1 MENKTEFKD
10 ENLQEASDTLT
21 ENTERIP
28 NEEVQKEV
36 YENCLGLD
44 KNESEELSGI
54 EQSNMCDEIFEDMSD
69 DELESKYD
77 EILNKPTD
85 ERTEDERA
93 LLGQNKERYLKIK
106 FYRQFED
113 AKVWFSDEYPD
124 RDFEKIVNSN
134 DFLDFAAGIRL
145 PIRELL
151 RRFVTMTERFDA
163 KNKQTSI
170 GPGSVKTYG
179 ATVGKDYFSPA
190 EVDKMSDEE
199 VEKNL
204 ETIKKSMKKWK

>member
-1 MENKTEFKD
+1 MENKKELKD
-10 ENLQEASDTLT
+10 ENLQDASNALT
-21 ENTERIP
+21 ENTEGIQS
-28 NEEVQKEV
+28 EEVQKEV

-44 KNESEELSGI
+44 KKESEELFEI
-54 EQSNMCDEIFEDMSD
+54 EQSNVCDEIFDDMSD
-69 DELESKYD
+69 EELESKYD
-77 EILNKPTD
+77 EILNKTVD
-85 ERTEDERA
+85 ERTEDENA
-93 LLGQNKERYLKIK
+93 LLTQTKERYLKIK

-124 RDFEKIVNSN
+124 MDFEEIVNSN

-145 PIRELL
+145 PIRELV
-151 RRFVTMTERFDA
+151 RRFVTMTEKFES
-163 KNKQTSI
+163 NKKTTPA